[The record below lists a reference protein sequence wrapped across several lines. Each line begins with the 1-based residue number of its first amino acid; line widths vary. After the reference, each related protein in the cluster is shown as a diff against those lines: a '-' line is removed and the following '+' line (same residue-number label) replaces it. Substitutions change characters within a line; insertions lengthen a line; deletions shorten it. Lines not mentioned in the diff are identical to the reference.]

1 MIRKNT
7 KKKVSRKRNPDEED
21 TLEYINNEISD
32 MEYRLKH
39 AYDFMQQSVLKEK
52 IRNYKFA
59 LENIKDLRNIFKELK
74 KQLKEGIKDR
84 KAYINSLSLL
94 ESNKTLNILSNNK
107 YDLNI
112 SYWFENILFN
122 LERLSNE
129 VDYDKIIE
137 TGNKYIETIAN
148 CLLEYYE
155 SNFSQFFP
163 RF

>member
-39 AYDFMQQSVLKEK
+39 AYDFMSQSVLKEK

-74 KQLKEGIKDR
+74 KQLKEGMKDR
-84 KAYINSLSLL
+84 KAYRDSLSLL
-94 ESNKTLNILSNNK
+94 ESNQTLNILSNNK

-112 SYWFENILFN
+112 GYWFENILFN

-129 VDYDKIIE
+129 EDYDKIIE
-137 TGNKYIETIAN
+137 TGNKYIEAIAN

-155 SNFSQFFP
+155 SNFGQFFP